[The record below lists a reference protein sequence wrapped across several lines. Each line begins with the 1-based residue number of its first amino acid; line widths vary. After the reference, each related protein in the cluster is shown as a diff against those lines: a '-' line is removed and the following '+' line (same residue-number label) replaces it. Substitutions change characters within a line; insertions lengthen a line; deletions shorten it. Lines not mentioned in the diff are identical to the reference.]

1 MQATLTEAHRDTR
14 RVMRAA
20 SQGRTVTVTEHG
32 KPLARISAAYP
43 VRQMSAAEFRQLEIS
58 DADLNDAINRA
69 IEEVR
74 A

>member
-32 KPLARISAAYP
+32 KPLARISAAHP
-43 VRQMSAAEFRQLEIS
+43 VRQISAAEFRKLEIS
-58 DADLNDAINRA
+58 DADLNEAINRA
-69 IEEVR
+69 IEEGR

>member
-43 VRQMSAAEFRQLEIS
+43 VRQLSAAEFRQLDIPES
-58 DADLNDAINRA
+58 ELNEAINQA
-69 IEEVR
+69 VAEVR